1 MPKQSRS
8 VSLIARSRHCLTH
21 WLWGL
26 VLILLILSGTFFAW
40 TAAWHQPNRQL
51 YTVSTLATPDLSAE
65 LPPSGYYAAVLP
77 GVEQAL
83 WHDNP
88 LNNPSGLPVVAP
100 GIPPVGVYLPMTGN
114 SQFSLTTPTPQ
125 SALPPI
131 FPTTAPIVPTF
142 VQSEDQGIITAT
154 PPDFFDPS
162 GQAGPTIV
170 ANADVPEGGC
180 APAGLPV
187 SGILTQRFHQ
197 YHSGIDLG
205 LPSGTPVQATH
216 SGTVTFAGWSEIGY
230 GYLVIVQS
238 GAFITYYAHLTSF
251 NVSSGQSVGRFS
263 VIGWSGSTGNST
275 GPHVHY
281 ETRIND
287 APVDPLSFE
296 QRGYGTC

>member
-1 MPKQSRS
+1 MAKQANHPSFVR
-8 VSLIARSRHCLTH
+8 RSRQCLNH
-21 WLWGL
+21 WLWAL
-26 VLILLILSGTFFAW
+26 VLILIILSGTYFAW
-40 TAAWHQPNRQL
+40 TAAWNQPNRSL
-51 YTVSTLATPDLSAE
+51 HPVPTIATPDLSAE
-65 LPPSGYYAAVLP
+65 LPPSSYYAAVLP
-77 GVEQAL
+77 DVEQAL
-83 WHDNP
+83 MKDN
-88 LNNPSGLPVVAP
+88 LLDNSAGLSVIAA
-100 GIPPVGVYLPMTGN
+100 GIPPVGVYLSRTGN
-114 SQFSLTTPTPQ
+114 SQFSLTTPTPL

-131 FPTTAPIVPTF
+131 FPTTAPSTATLIP
-142 VQSEDQGIITAT
+142 SEDQGIITAT

-170 ANADVPEGGC
+170 ANGEVPAEGC

-187 SGILTQRFHQ
+187 DGILTQRFHQ

-205 LPSGTPVQATH
+205 IPLGTPVQATH

-230 GYLVIVQS
+230 GYLVILQS
-238 GAFITYYAHLTSF
+238 GTFITYYAHLTSF